1 MPEKLKE
8 FENNMKT
15 AVEWYRKNCNPN
27 QSIVIDNYGVRLV
40 SDEMFLPIKEKDYG
54 DKIE

>member
-15 AVEWYRKNCNPN
+15 AIEWYRKNCNPN
-27 QSIVIDNYGVRLV
+27 QSIVIDSYGVRLV
-40 SDEMFLPIKEKDYG
+40 SDEMFFSIKEKD
-54 DKIE
+54 